1 MESELEVALG
11 EAQEEGLGFEAA
23 QGCAACDLVAAE
35 SGEAYR
41 IRGVVGN
48 GGLQV
53 QEGAGLGDGDGGRE
67 ARDGEGVGAVSE
79 AARERVRGGGGGE
92 AAGET
97 RVHYYYR

>member
-48 GGLQV
+48 GGL
-53 QEGAGLGDGDGGRE
+53 
-67 ARDGEGVGAVSE
+67 
-79 AARERVRGGGGGE
+79 
-92 AAGET
+92 
-97 RVHYYYR
+97 